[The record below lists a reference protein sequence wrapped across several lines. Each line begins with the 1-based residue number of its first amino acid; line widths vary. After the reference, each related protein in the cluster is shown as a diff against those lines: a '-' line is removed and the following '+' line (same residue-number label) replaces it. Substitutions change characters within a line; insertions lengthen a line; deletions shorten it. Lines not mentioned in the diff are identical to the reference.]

1 MQQKIFIL
9 GIGNVGKEL
18 IKRVVEKDS
27 ADFHNNPTII
37 VGLAE
42 PGKFLFSPEGIPVD
56 DLLMIA
62 KAGKTVGGSLETGKS
77 YNKMEELV
85 EMVQKA
91 NLDGEV
97 IFVDA
102 TAGKDVL
109 LNFHKY
115 VITQSQNSIVTA
127 NKNPIALGDV
137 EDFHLLTQFHHRYD
151 ANVTVMGGAGVVPF
165 LNERKEIRDDI
176 QNIQGCF
183 SGTLGYILSEL
194 EKEQKLFSEIVRE
207 ANELGYTEP
216 NPWDDLNGL
225 DVARKILILARYAG
239 YDVRIEQVKIR
250 PLIEDSFGKLSGEEF
265 WNKLKEKDKY
275 FMTLQKEA
283 VKERSVLRYVA
294 EMDVDQNKKS
304 VDLRV
309 GLKKMPRDS
318 EFGTLKGTANLVV
331 IETDTLNQ
339 PVPHVIKSRGAG
351 LAVTAD
357 ALRTGILRLMPYGAQ
372 RYKDK
377 I

>member
-1 MQQKIFIL
+1 
-9 GIGNVGKEL
+9 
-18 IKRVVEKDS
+18 
-27 ADFHNNPTII
+27 
-37 VGLAE
+37 
-42 PGKFLFSPEGIPVD
+42 
-56 DLLMIA
+56 
-62 KAGKTVGGSLETGKS
+62 
-77 YNKMEELV
+77 
-85 EMVQKA
+85 
-91 NLDGEV
+91 
-97 IFVDA
+97 
-102 TAGKDVL
+102 
-109 LNFHKY
+109 
-115 VITQSQNSIVTA
+115 
-127 NKNPIALGDV
+127 
-137 EDFHLLTQFHHRYD
+137 
-151 ANVTVMGGAGVVPF
+151 
-165 LNERKEIRDDI
+165 
-176 QNIQGCF
+176 
-183 SGTLGYILSEL
+183 
-194 EKEQKLFSEIVRE
+194 
-207 ANELGYTEP
+207 
-216 NPWDDLNGL
+216 LNGL

-318 EFGTLKGTANLVV
+318 EFGALKGTANLVV